1 MLIPRYRVEYEM
13 YLTSHPRGDLVEL
26 KDVIKML
33 EDAKDMNICGAP
45 LTIEYQTLWDAGI
58 NQLINEL
65 KEESK

>member
-1 MLIPRYRVEYEM
+1 MMLPRYRVEYSY

-33 EDAKDMNICGAP
+33 EDSKNMNISGVR
-45 LTIEYQTLWDAGI
+45 LTIEYQTLWDTGI

-65 KEESK
+65 KEIA